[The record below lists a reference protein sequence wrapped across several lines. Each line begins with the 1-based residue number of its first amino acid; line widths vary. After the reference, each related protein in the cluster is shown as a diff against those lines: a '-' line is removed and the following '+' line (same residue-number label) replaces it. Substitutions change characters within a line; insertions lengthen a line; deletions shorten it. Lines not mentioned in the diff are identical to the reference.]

1 MSRAFL
7 ALLVRDTRLAMRLG
21 GGGGMAV
28 FFFLVVIAIVPL
40 GVGPDRPLLAALAPG
55 MLWVALLLAA
65 LLTLDRLFQADHE
78 DGTLDLLSTGVLPL
92 ELVAVAKALAHWLV
106 TGLPLVVAAP
116 LLGVLLNLPSAAAL
130 PLTLAMLIGTPA
142 LSFLGSIG
150 AALTV
155 GIRRGGLLASLLV
168 LPFYIPVL
176 IFGVGAAAAASSGI
190 EGEAGRQAFL
200 LLGAVTLASLAVSP
214 LAAAAALRA
223 NLR

>member
-7 ALLVRDTRLAMRLG
+7 ALLLRDIRLAAGVG

-40 GVGPDRPLLAALAPG
+40 GVGPDRPMLERLAPG

-65 LLTLDRLFQADHE
+65 LLTLDRLFQADSE
-78 DGTLDLLSTGVLPL
+78 DGSLDLLSAGPLPL
-92 ELVAVAKALAHWLV
+92 ELVAVAKSLAHWLV
-106 TGLPLVVAAP
+106 TGLPLVIAAP
-116 LLGVLLNLPSAAAL
+116 VLGLLMSLPTETMPSL
-130 PLTLAMLIGTPA
+130 VLAMLVGTPA
-142 LSFLGSIG
+142 LSFIGAVG

-176 IFGVGAAAAASSGI
+176 IFGVGAASAASAGF
-190 EGEAGRQAFL
+190 EGEAGRQALL
-200 LLGAVTLASLAVSP
+200 LLGAITLGSLVVGP
-214 LAAAAALRA
+214 FGAAAALRA

>member
-1 MSRAFL
+1 MMRAFL
-7 ALLVRDTRLAMRLG
+7 ALLARDLRLAVRLG

-28 FFFLVVIAIVPL
+28 FFFLIVIALLPL
-40 GVGPDRPLLAALAPG
+40 GIGPDRALLAKVAPG

-65 LLTLDRLFQADHE
+65 LLTLDRLFQADYE
-78 DGTLDLLSTGVLPL
+78 DGSLDLLTMGELPL
-92 ELVAVAKALAHWLV
+92 ELIVVAKALGHWLT

-116 LLGVLLNLPSAAAL
+116 ILGVLLSLPAEAYP
-130 PLTLAMLIGTPA
+130 PLILAMLIGTPA
-142 LSFLGSIG
+142 LSFLGAIG

-176 IFGVGAAAAASSGI
+176 IFGVGAADAGAGGYS
-190 EGEAGRQAFL
+190 GEAGGQSL
-200 LLGAVTLASLAVSP
+200 VLLGAVALASLVLGP
-214 LAAAAALRA
+214 LGGAAALRA